1 MRFFHISDLHLGKRV
16 YEFSMLEEQKELLQI
31 VLNKIEEEK
40 PDALLI
46 TGDIY
51 DKPVP
56 PTEAVKLL
64 DWFLTELAE
73 RKLPSYIIAGNHDSA
88 QRLEFGKDIIGKNGI
103 HISGNISE
111 KMEFYY
117 PCSEL
122 FGAMENKKS
131 GDVVTILYGSVV
143 YKIIEVINPHYE

>member
-1 MRFFHISDLHLGKRV
+1 MKFFHISDLHLGKRV
-16 YEFSMLEEQKELLQI
+16 YEFSMLEEQKELLQT

-64 DWFLTELAE
+64 DWFLTELSE

-88 QRLEFGKDIIGKNGI
+88 QRLEFGKEIIGKNGI
-103 HISGNISE
+103 HIVGNISE
-111 KMEFYY
+111 KM
-117 PCSEL
+117 
-122 FGAMENKKS
+122 
-131 GDVVTILYGSVV
+131 
-143 YKIIEVINPHYE
+143 